1 MTTLEL
7 LQKTRAAMGSIA
19 AAGAEKKNAL
29 LLAMADSLEAHCA
42 EILAA
47 NAEDMA
53 AARGRI
59 TDVML
64 DRLKLD
70 ENRIAGMANGI
81 RDTVRLPDH
90 TGRVLSEVV
99 RPNGI
104 VIDKVQVP
112 LGLVAIIYESRPNV
126 TSDAA
131 ALAVKSGNVCML
143 RSGKEAYRSARA
155 IVAALKAGVAQAGG
169 DPDIVNIVEDTSH
182 ASAQELMTAKGLVDL
197 LIPRGGAGL
206 IRACVENATVPCIET
221 GTGICHV
228 YVDKAADL
236 AKAVSIIVNAKA
248 SRPSVCNAEE
258 VCLVHRDVA
267 AQFLPLLKKAIV
279 DDRAAAGL
287 VPVDPAAARIIDGTP
302 AGERDFDT
310 EFLDYILAV
319 GVVDS
324 VDAAIA
330 HIAAHSTHHS
340 DCIVTE
346 DAAAAKKFTEQVDSA
361 AVYVNVSTRFTDG
374 GEFGLGCEMGIST
387 QKLHA
392 RGPMGLDE
400 LCTYK
405 YVVRGSGS
413 APLHHI
419 CAV

>member
-29 LLAMADSLEAHCA
+29 LLAMADSLEARCA

-47 NAEDMA
+47 NAEDM

-104 VIDKVQVP
+104 IIDKVQVP

-143 RSGKEAYRSARA
+143 RSGKKPTAAPAPSSRRSRRA
-155 IVAALKAGVAQAGG
+155 L
-169 DPDIVNIVEDTSH
+169 
-182 ASAQELMTAKGLVDL
+182 
-197 LIPRGGAGL
+197 
-206 IRACVENATVPCIET
+206 
-221 GTGICHV
+221 
-228 YVDKAADL
+228 
-236 AKAVSIIVNAKA
+236 
-248 SRPSVCNAEE
+248 
-258 VCLVHRDVA
+258 HR
-267 AQFLPLLKKAIV
+267 
-279 DDRAAAGL
+279 RAA
-287 VPVDPAAARIIDGTP
+287 TP
-302 AGERDFDT
+302 T
-310 EFLDYILAV
+310 
-319 GVVDS
+319 S
-324 VDAAIA
+324 
-330 HIAAHSTHHS
+330 
-340 DCIVTE
+340 
-346 DAAAAKKFTEQVDSA
+346 
-361 AVYVNVSTRFTDG
+361 
-374 GEFGLGCEMGIST
+374 
-387 QKLHA
+387 
-392 RGPMGLDE
+392 
-400 LCTYK
+400 
-405 YVVRGSGS
+405 
-413 APLHHI
+413 
-419 CAV
+419 

>member
-155 IVAALKAGVAQAGG
+155 IAKNNNSPTIGWIAGARQYIGTDDQSILHRPRFHV
-169 DPDIVNIVEDTSH
+169 
-182 ASAQELMTAKGLVDL
+182 
-197 LIPRGGAGL
+197 LIGYA
-206 IRACVENATVPCIET
+206 
-221 GTGICHV
+221 
-228 YVDKAADL
+228 
-236 AKAVSIIVNAKA
+236 
-248 SRPSVCNAEE
+248 
-258 VCLVHRDVA
+258 
-267 AQFLPLLKKAIV
+267 
-279 DDRAAAGL
+279 
-287 VPVDPAAARIIDGTP
+287 
-302 AGERDFDT
+302 
-310 EFLDYILAV
+310 
-319 GVVDS
+319 
-324 VDAAIA
+324 
-330 HIAAHSTHHS
+330 
-340 DCIVTE
+340 
-346 DAAAAKKFTEQVDSA
+346 
-361 AVYVNVSTRFTDG
+361 
-374 GEFGLGCEMGIST
+374 
-387 QKLHA
+387 
-392 RGPMGLDE
+392 
-400 LCTYK
+400 
-405 YVVRGSGS
+405 
-413 APLHHI
+413 
-419 CAV
+419 